1 MEYFGLL
8 PLTKYEEDGEG
19 ISLLSIIQRKWIDFD
34 SRKSI
39 KLKKI
44 IEEGLPEKWEED
56 EVISSIVNEIMDHG
70 MGYLYDRK
78 VYIDSYRAK
87 RSISLFGL
95 TEQMPILRKV
105 FIDMNGPCDLDG
117 FDCNGLINNKCMTC
131 LSGADNNTVFDFKKI
146 VQCVDRILDMNVME
160 YVIMGG
166 NPFGRID
173 ELILIVDRIREKR
186 KDVNITLQTIGNKLL
201 NDENVEILKKNRMTV
216 KFSILDL
223 KECINYDNNICI
235 IKKNIEKLDSEGI
248 EWQIAFVGEENS
260 LYLTDIKKHHIKID
274 IMCDTYSRDK
284 GIGFVSVEERR
295 VKYLDEYVENDKVIG
310 CMDKILTISP
320 EGRYKVCP
328 YMDDITEEQPSD
340 LDFIFQ
346 NHLQSKYWLKS
357 KKSYFECKKC
367 RYSGYCKNCM
377 LLDEA
382 VKQKSIA
389 LKDICNRK

>member
-1 MEYFGLL
+1 M
-8 PLTKYEEDGEG
+8 
-19 ISLLSIIQRKWIDFD
+19 
-34 SRKSI
+34 
-39 KLKKI
+39 
-44 IEEGLPEKWEED
+44 
-56 EVISSIVNEIMDHG
+56 
-70 MGYLYDRK
+70 
-78 VYIDSYRAK
+78 
-87 RSISLFGL
+87 
-95 TEQMPILRKV
+95 
-105 FIDMNGPCDLDG
+105 
-117 FDCNGLINNKCMTC
+117 
-131 LSGADNNTVFDFKKI
+131 
-146 VQCVDRILDMNVME
+146 
-160 YVIMGG
+160 
-166 NPFGRID
+166 
-173 ELILIVDRIREKR
+173 
-186 KDVNITLQTIGNKLL
+186 
-201 NDENVEILKKNRMTV
+201 LKKNKIIV

-223 KECINYDNNICI
+223 KDCIDYDNNICI

-260 LYLTDIKKHHIKID
+260 LYLTEIKKRHIKVD

-310 CMDKILTISP
+310 CLDKILTISP

-357 KKSYFECKKC
+357 KKSYSECKKC
-367 RYSGYCKNCM
+367 RYNSYCKNCM

-382 VKQKSIA
+382 VKEKSIA